1 MGSKKILSAGCLNAF
16 GLYCW
21 IGVLILA
28 YPIFF
33 PEKVYASPSD
43 LMTVTLFEEFP
54 TAENLSK
61 LRYVDFPVNLFIA
74 APNIQVF
81 YDIEESLKSSLQVE
95 TIGYW
100 PTLAQE
106 EGYWLSPFSKRNG
119 LQRIIEEL
127 RRVDRPLSVLWD
139 AELPMMRKRLFLTE
153 LLRVRKNRSL
163 IREFVEKPPSTIT
176 LYVAEPRDRGFYYQS
191 LLRFFALSF
200 DSSSNYRRVEML
212 YGRLQSDSLRRSLR
226 RGVQSENYFPAFG
239 AIAEGVGGSAKT
251 GSRVRLTPEELDE
264 GLRIASETG
273 VQDVFVYRLGG
284 IDERYAAV
292 LKKYAGS

>member
-21 IGVLILA
+21 IGVLVLA
-28 YPIFF
+28 HSIFF
-33 PEKVYASPSD
+33 SEKVYASSSD
-43 LMTVTLFEEFP
+43 LMTITLFEEFA

-61 LRYVDFPVNLFIA
+61 LQHIDFPVSLFIA
-74 APNIQVF
+74 ASSIQEF

-139 AELPMMRKRLFLTE
+139 AELPVMRKRLFLTG
-153 LLRVRKNRSL
+153 LPLFWVNRSL
-163 IREFVEKPPSTIT
+163 IKDFMDNPPSNVT
-176 LYVAEPRDRGFYYQS
+176 LYVAEPPDRGFGYRS

-212 YGRLQSDSLRRSLR
+212 YGHSQSDSFRQSLR
-226 RGVQSENYFPAFG
+226 RGVQSENYSPAFG

-251 GSRVRLTPEELDE
+251 GSRLRLTPEELDE
-264 GLRIASETG
+264 DLQIASEIG
-273 VQDVFVYRLGG
+273 VQDVFIYRLGG

-292 LKKYAGS
+292 LKKYAKQ